1 MYQPIR
7 DHTANERSSN
17 EPGAPDDSLAELERR
32 IARFVHRIDLA
43 GEVAAKPWQAVGLA
57 VLAGAALGFARRRKA
72 VDTMSIA
79 DKLVDAGLSA
89 LGVLAL
95 RAIRDVAFKQF
106 AEATKRWWSESASTP
121 GQPDVRADKP
131 RTQH

>member
-1 MYQPIR
+1 MYQPTR
-7 DHTANERSSN
+7 DRTANELSSD
-17 EPGAPDDSLAELERR
+17 EPGTRDDSLADLERR

-57 VLAGAALGFARRRKA
+57 VLAGAALGFTRRRKA
-72 VDTMSIA
+72 DTMSIA

-95 RAIRDVAFKQF
+95 RAIRDVAFKQL

-121 GQPDVRADKP
+121 RDGVS
-131 RTQH
+131 